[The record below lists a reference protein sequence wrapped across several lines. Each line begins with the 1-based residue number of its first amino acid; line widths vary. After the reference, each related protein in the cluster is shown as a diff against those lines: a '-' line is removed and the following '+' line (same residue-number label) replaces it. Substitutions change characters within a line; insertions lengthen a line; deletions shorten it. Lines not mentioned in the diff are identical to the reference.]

1 MKVTPPSLMIAKKS
15 SRTLYIVVDSVKV
28 PPSMPVLVGG
38 QDRGGKLVDVPQFVA
53 RDLKQAML
61 TYFNDVQVV
70 SAGTP
75 FGAAPY
81 AVADVRL
88 DRVEVLVTGRRT
100 SGMVVTSAGSAAL
113 SWGFG
118 LRVGEADEYL
128 YSFAGESAGMPG
140 EEPNFVFRSMFESA
154 ITDLLKGYSDKG
166 IHQKILE
173 QQPAAPATEKPS
185 SI

>member
-1 MKVTPPSLMIAKKS
+1 MRGIWAGAVIFAVVTSACAGGS
-15 SRTLYIVVDSVKV
+15 GARRGRSDS
-28 PPSMPVLVGG
+28 
-38 QDRGGKLVDVPQFVA
+38 DRGGKLVDVAQFVV

-70 SAGTP
+70 SV
-75 FGAAPY
+75 GAPMSTEPH

-100 SGMVVTSAGSAAL
+100 SGMVVTSAGSSAL

-118 LRVGEADEYL
+118 LRLSEADEYL

-140 EEPNFVFRSMFESA
+140 EEPSFVFRSMFESA
-154 ITDLLKGYSDKG
+154 ITDLLKGYTDKG
-166 IHQKILE
+166 VHQKVLE
-173 QQPAAPATEKPS
+173 QQPAAPSQQKPS